1 MKINRKSIITLVILV
16 GLIFAPQL
24 IRSIHWTRV
33 LIEIFLWTTLSLGF
47 RLILT
52 SGLVS
57 LAQVSFMGLGA
68 YTVAILTT
76 KFGVN
81 YWICLPL
88 AGVVSAFFALI
99 IGVISLRS
107 RDIYFAIA
115 TFAIAE
121 VIRLTWIEWRTLF
134 GGVGGIASI
143 PSPNPIFGLKFGST
157 LSFYYLSLCIVILTI
172 IVMHRLEV
180 SSFGRILLTFEE
192 EEDLALSVGI
202 NPFKLKTIAFVIGS
216 FFAGL
221 AGAGFAPFY
230 HYIGP
235 QDFSIHQTFF
245 VLVFVITGG
254 AGTIYGTMIGVF
266 TVTVLLK
273 LLHHLPGFNPVWEPL
288 FLGCILLI
296 VMKFVPGGLISLPER
311 ISSLLKYNSQ
321 EQTPT
326 AGEDENVVA

>member
-1 MKINRKSIITLVILV
+1 MKINRESIATLIIFVA
-16 GLIFAPQL
+16 LIFAPQL

-33 LIEIFLWTTLSLGF
+33 LIEIFLWMTISLGF

-76 KFGVN
+76 KLGAN

-88 AGVVSAFFALI
+88 AGIVSAFFALI
-99 IGVISLRS
+99 IGLISLRS

-121 VIRLTWIEWRTLF
+121 VIRLTWIEWRTFF

-157 LSFYYLSLCIVILTI
+157 LTFYYLSLFLTILTTL
-172 IVMHRLEV
+172 VMYRIEV

-192 EEDLALSVGI
+192 EEDLAMSVGT

-221 AGAGFAPFY
+221 AGAVFAPFY

-235 QDFSIHQTFF
+235 EDFSIHQTFF

-254 AGTIYGTMIGVF
+254 AATIYGTMIGVF
-266 TVTVLLK
+266 TVSILLK

-288 FLGCILLI
+288 FLGCVLLI
-296 VMKFVPGGLISLPER
+296 VMKFVPGGLISLPKR
-311 ISSLLKYNSQ
+311 ISSLTKYNTQ
-321 EQTPT
+321 EKPLTT
-326 AGEDENVVA
+326 GEEKSVVA

>member
-1 MKINRKSIITLVILV
+1 MIVVALFCVPLFIT
-16 GLIFAPQL
+16 
-24 IRSIHWTRV
+24 SIHWIRV

-52 SGLVS
+52 SGLAS

-76 KFGVN
+76 KVGVN

-88 AGVVSAFFALI
+88 AGIVAAFAALI
-99 IGVISLRS
+99 IGAISLRS

-121 VIRLTWIEWRTLF
+121 VIRLTWIEWISLF

-143 PSPNPIFGLKFGST
+143 PSPNPIFGLKFDST
-157 LSFYYLSLCIVILTI
+157 VSFYYLSLFLVFMTTA
-172 IVMHRLEV
+172 VMYRLEV
-180 SSFGRILLTFEE
+180 TSFGRILLTFEG

-221 AGAGFAPFY
+221 AGGVFAPFY

-235 QDFSIHQTFF
+235 EDFSIHQTFF

-296 VMKFVPGGLISLPER
+296 VMKFVPGGLIGLPARIASLSKHR
-311 ISSLLKYNSQ
+311 AQ
-321 EQTPT
+321 EENLTT
-326 AGEDENVVA
+326 RETGEKKSAIA

>member
-1 MKINRKSIITLVILV
+1 MKIDRKSIATVVILV
-16 GLIFAPQL
+16 ALISAPQV
-24 IRSIHWTRV
+24 ITSIHWTRV
-33 LIEIFLWTTLSLGF
+33 LIEVFLWTTLSLGF

-52 SGLVS
+52 SGLAS

-76 KFGVN
+76 KLEVN

-88 AGVVSAFFALI
+88 AGIVAAFIALI

-121 VIRLTWIEWRTLF
+121 VIRLTWIEWRSLF

-143 PSPNPIFGLKFGST
+143 PSPTPMFGLKFDST
-157 LSFYYLSLCIVILTI
+157 LSFYYLSLFLVLMTA
-172 IVMHRLEV
+172 IVMYRLEV
-180 SSFGRILLTFEE
+180 TSFGRSLLTFEE

-221 AGAGFAPFY
+221 AGGVFAPFY

-235 QDFSIHQTFF
+235 EDFSIHQTFF

-254 AGTIYGTMIGVF
+254 AVSIYGTMLGVF
-266 TVTVLLK
+266 AVTILLK

-311 ISSLLKYNSQ
+311 IASLLKDKAQ
-321 EQTPT
+321 ERDVTK
-326 AGEDENVVA
+326 GEEECAVA

>member
-1 MKINRKSIITLVILV
+1 MKINRKSVTTIVILIA
-16 GLIFAPQL
+16 LISAPQL
-24 IRSIHWTRV
+24 INSTHWTRV
-33 LIEIFLWTTLSLGF
+33 LIEVFLWTTLSLGF

-52 SGLVS
+52 SGLAS

-76 KFGVN
+76 KLGVN

-88 AGVVSAFFALI
+88 AGIVAAFFALI

-121 VIRLTWIEWRTLF
+121 VIRLTWIEWTGLF

-143 PSPNPIFGLKFGST
+143 PSPNPIFGLKFDSN
-157 LSFYYLSLCIVILTI
+157 LSFYYLSLFLVLITT
-172 IVMHRLEV
+172 IVMYRLEV
-180 SSFGRILLTFEE
+180 TSFGRILLTFEE

-202 NPFKLKTIAFVIGS
+202 NPFKLKTIAFVMGS

-221 AGAGFAPFY
+221 AGGVFAPFY

-235 QDFSIHQTFF
+235 EDFSIHQTFF

-254 AGTIYGTMIGVF
+254 AATIYGTMIGVF
-266 TVTVLLK
+266 SVTILLK

-296 VMKFVPGGLISLPER
+296 VMKFVPGGLISLPKR
-311 ISSLLKYNSQ
+311 IASLSKGNAQ
-321 EQTPT
+321 EETLT
-326 AGEDENVVA
+326 TGEEKSAVA